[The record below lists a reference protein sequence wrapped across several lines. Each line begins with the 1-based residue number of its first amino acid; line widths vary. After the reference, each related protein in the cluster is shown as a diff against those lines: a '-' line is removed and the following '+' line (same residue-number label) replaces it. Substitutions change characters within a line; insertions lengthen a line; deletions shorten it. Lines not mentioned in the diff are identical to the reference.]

1 MSITLLF
8 LIVLLASFGILLLV
22 TRPSK
27 TEQSVATRLEKIGR
41 PTEVGSAPAEPE
53 DILKSD
59 KLSDMPWLD
68 LILKR
73 LELSRRL
80 QELLSQSGSE
90 WTVGRVLA
98 GAAVLAVGVGFFT
111 QFWIDSIILRVILGA
126 IAGAAP
132 FLYLQYKRSARFSKF
147 NALLPD
153 ALDLM
158 SRALKA
164 GHSIVS
170 AVEMVANEIA
180 EPLGPE
186 FRRTFEEQN
195 FGLPLREAMVGLGH
209 RVPISDL
216 QFVITAILVQKET
229 GGNLIEV
236 MDKAAA
242 VLRDRMRLQGQIR
255 IYTAQ
260 GRLTGWILCGLPFI
274 LFVIMNFLNPGY
286 AKVLLNDPLGQKLTI
301 AGIVLMAIGVWVMR
315 RIVEIKV

>member
-1 MSITLLF
+1 MYLLLF
-8 LIVLLASFGILLLV
+8 IIVLLATFVILLLV
-22 TRPSK
+22 TRPTK
-27 TEQSVATRLEKIGR
+27 TEQSVTARLDDIGR
-41 PTEVGSAPAEPE
+41 HAEIADTAATPD

-80 QELLSQSGSE
+80 QELLSQSGSD

-98 GAAVLAVGVGFFT
+98 GAAVLGVGVGWFT
-111 QFWIDSIILRVILGA
+111 RFWIDSIILRLILGA
-126 IAGAAP
+126 IAASAP
-132 FLYLQYKRSARFSKF
+132 FFYLQYRRSARFNKF

-170 AVEMVANEIA
+170 AVEMVGNEIS

-195 FGLPLREAMVGLGH
+195 FGLPLREAMLSLGH
-209 RVPISDL
+209 RVPIPDL
-216 QFVITAILVQKET
+216 QFVLTAILVQKET

-242 VLRDRMRLQGQIR
+242 VLRDRMRLHGQIR

-274 LFVIMNFLNPGY
+274 LFIIMNFLNPGY
-286 AKVLLNDPLGQKLTI
+286 AKVLLEDPLGQKITI
-301 AGIVLMAIGVWVMR
+301 VGLVLMALGVWVIR

>member
-1 MSITLLF
+1 MIALLF
-8 LIVLLASFGILLLV
+8 LIVLIATFAVVLLV

-27 TEQSVATRLEKIGR
+27 TEQSVAVRLENIR
-41 PTEVGSAPAEPE
+41 SAEGGGTTAAPE

-59 KLSDMPWLD
+59 KLSDVPWVAWLLRHLD
-68 LILKR
+68 
-73 LELSRRL
+73 LSRRL
-80 QELLSQSGSE
+80 QELLAQSGSNG
-90 WTVGRVLA
+90 TVGRVVA
-98 GAAVLAVGVGFFT
+98 GAAVLALIVAVFSR
-111 QFWIDSIILRVILGA
+111 FWISNIIIRLVMGVFA
-126 IAGAAP
+126 AAAP
-132 FLYLQYKRSARFSKF
+132 FFYLQYQRSARFRKF

-170 AVEMVANEIA
+170 AVEMVGAEIA
-180 EPLGPE
+180 APVGPE

-195 FGLPLREAMVGLGH
+195 FGLPLREAMLSLGK
-209 RVPISDL
+209 RVPIPDL
-216 QFVITAILVQKET
+216 QFIITAILVQKET

-260 GRLTGWILCGLPFI
+260 GRLTGWILCALPFVLFI
-274 LFVIMNFLNPGY
+274 LISFVNPTY
-286 AKVLLNDPLGQKLTI
+286 AKVLTEDPQGQKMAI
-301 AGIVLMAIGVWVMR
+301 GGIVLMAIGVWMIR
-315 RIVEIKV
+315 KIVEIKV

>member
-1 MSITLLF
+1 MYALLF
-8 LIVLLASFGILLLV
+8 IIVLLVTFAVLLLV
-22 TRPSK
+22 TRPTK
-27 TEQSVATRLEKIGR
+27 TEQSVATRLENIGR
-41 PTEVGSAPAEPE
+41 HTDLAAPTAAGPE

-59 KLSDMPWLD
+59 KLSDVPWLD

-73 LELSRRL
+73 LELSQRL
-80 QELLSQSGSE
+80 QELISQSGSD

-98 GAAVLAVGVGFFT
+98 GAGVLAVGVAWFTGFWVQNIVFR
-111 QFWIDSIILRVILGA
+111 LVLGA
-126 IAGAAP
+126 MAAAAP
-132 FLYLQYKRSARFSKF
+132 FFYLTYKRSIRFSKF

-170 AVEMVANEIA
+170 AVEMVGNEISA
-180 EPLGPE
+180 PLGPE

-195 FGLPLREAMVGLGH
+195 FGLPLREAMLSLGH
-209 RVPISDL
+209 RVPIPDL
-216 QFVITAILVQKET
+216 QFVLTAILVQKET

-274 LFVIMNFLNPGY
+274 LFLLMNFLNPGY
-286 AKVLLNDPLGQKLTI
+286 ARILLDDPFGQKLAI

-315 RIVEIKV
+315 RIIEIKV